1 MHLEQLKQLA
11 EESWEGCDGCTEQ
24 DKNFWAKG
32 FLSGHCTATLD
43 SVEFLQWLEDNH
55 WYRYKDGTWYTTAE
69 RPYVK
74 GSSRKY
80 YTKEELIGIFST
92 KSLNS

>member
-1 MHLEQLKQLA
+1 MI
-11 EESWEGCDGCTEQ
+11 
-24 DKNFWAKG
+24 
-32 FLSGHCTATLD
+32 
-43 SVEFLQWLEDNH
+43 EFLQWLEDNQ
-55 WYRYKDGTWYTTAE
+55 WYMYKDGTWYTTQE

-80 YTKEELIGIFST
+80 YTKEELVRLFSI